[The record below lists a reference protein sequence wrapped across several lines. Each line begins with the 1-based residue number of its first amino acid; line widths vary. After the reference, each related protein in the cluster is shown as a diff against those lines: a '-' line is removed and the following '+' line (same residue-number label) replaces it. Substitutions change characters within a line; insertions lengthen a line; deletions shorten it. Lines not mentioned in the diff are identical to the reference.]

1 MLNNLKDMQDS
12 YKEIENNCK
21 MPEDIYKTI
30 QGNIKPHDVKQ
41 ETQSDPKQTL

>member
-12 YKEIENNCK
+12 YKVIEHNWK

-30 QGNIKPHDVKQ
+30 QGNIKPQYGVKQ
-41 ETQSDPKQTL
+41 EI